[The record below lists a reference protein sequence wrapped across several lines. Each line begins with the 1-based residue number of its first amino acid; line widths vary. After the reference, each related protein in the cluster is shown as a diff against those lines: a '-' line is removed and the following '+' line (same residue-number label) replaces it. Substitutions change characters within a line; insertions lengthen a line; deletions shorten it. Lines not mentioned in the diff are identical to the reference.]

1 MSIWSEFKEIYR
13 KALSYE
19 ERTDKMILHYDI
31 EKKKIDIYV
40 EEYEGGY
47 DGIDGGSPYYRS
59 WIGSIDNCSI
69 VAFVQLFE
77 MYQYSQ
83 YEFNVK
89 DGMKIFFKVKGDRCE
104 IF

>member
-1 MSIWSEFKEIYR
+1 MSIWSEFKEMYR
-13 KALSYE
+13 KVLSYE
-19 ERTDKMILHYDI
+19 ERTDKMLVSYDI
-31 EKKKIDIYV
+31 EKKKIDVYV

-47 DGIDGGSPYYRS
+47 DGIEGGSPYYRS

-77 MYQYSQ
+77 MYQYNQ

>member
-1 MSIWSEFKEIYR
+1 MSIWLEFKEIYS
-13 KALSYE
+13 KVLSYE

-31 EKKKIDIYV
+31 EKKKIDVYV

-47 DGIDGGSPYYRS
+47 DGDSGSPYYRS
-59 WIGSIDNCSI
+59 WVGNINNCSAL
-69 VAFVQLFE
+69 AFIQLFE
-77 MYQYSQ
+77 MYQYHQ

-89 DGMKIFFKVKGDRCE
+89 DGMKITFKVKGDKYE